1 MKDYKYLASRNTE
14 QPQAQ
19 SSEMESM
26 DYRSHP
32 AWRNQWWRIASIAL
46 LPVIFVLAF
55 IWGER
60 YFSEVY
66 LRGVLVLVVA
76 LFGYLLAT
84 ILYHRYLWRF
94 TINTDNIES
103 CRGLIGRK
111 VRSIRLQDLR
121 NINVNQTL
129 MQRILG
135 VGDVEFSSS
144 AGSDVEVVFFG
155 VSDPMAIKALAQRLQ
170 GH

>member
-1 MKDYKYLASRNTE
+1 
-14 QPQAQ
+14 
-19 SSEMESM
+19 M
-26 DYRSHP
+26 DYRSRP
-32 AWRNQWWRIASIAL
+32 AWRNQWWRITSIVL
-46 LPVIFVLAF
+46 LPVILVLGF
-55 IWGER
+55 IWDAR
-60 YFSEVY
+60 NFSEVN
-66 LRGVLVLVVA
+66 LRVLLVLVVT
-76 LFGYLLAT
+76 LCGYLLTT
-84 ILYHRYLWRF
+84 ILYQRYLWRF
-94 TINTDNIES
+94 TINADNIES
-103 CRGLIGRK
+103 CRGLFGRK

-155 VSDPMAIKALAQRLQ
+155 VSDPMGTKALAQRLQ

>member
-1 MKDYKYLASRNTE
+1 M
-14 QPQAQ
+14 
-19 SSEMESM
+19 
-26 DYRSHP
+26 YRSHP
-32 AWRNQWWRIASIAL
+32 AWRNQWWKIASIGL
-46 LPVIFVLAF
+46 LPVIFVLTS
-55 IWGER
+55 IWGTQ
-60 YFSEVY
+60 YFSEAP
-66 LRGVLVLVVA
+66 LRAVLVAVAA

-84 ILYHRYLWRF
+84 ILYHRYLWRY

-121 NINVNQTL
+121 NINVNQTF
-129 MQRILG
+129 MQRIFG

-155 VSDPMAIKALAQRLQ
+155 VSDPMGIKVLAQRLQ
-170 GH
+170 GQ

>member
-1 MKDYKYLASRNTE
+1 MKDYKYLASRHTE

-19 SSEMESM
+19 LSAKASM
-26 DYRSHP
+26 NYRSHP
-32 AWRNQWWRIASIAL
+32 AWRNQWWRIASIVL

-55 IWGER
+55 IWGTR
-60 YFSEVY
+60 YFSEMN
-66 LRGVLVLVVA
+66 LRVILVLVVM
-76 LFGYLLAT
+76 LCGYLLAT

-94 TINTDNIES
+94 TINADNIES

-155 VSDPMAIKALAQRLQ
+155 VSDPMGTKALAQRLQ